1 MVIKLKIM
9 VQYFLYIAFSF
20 ITFINCNYS
29 GANQGAALNQDSI
42 KKQDS
47 LKKIPEQDTIWISAV
62 GDLMCH
68 GAQLSDA
75 TRYGGYNFSHMFNVI
90 APFIDYADLTFGNFE
105 TVTAGADKNF
115 TGYPAFNTPDEFA
128 YALKNAGF
136 DVLTTANNHCLDR
149 GFAGIQRTIE
159 VLNQCGAL
167 QTGTAASEEQSD
179 EVLVINEKG
188 IRLAVLAYTFG
199 TNGINPPSG
208 KEYCVNYINL
218 KKMKDDVNS
227 AKNLGVDKILVFIH
241 WGNEYERTPNLNQT
255 KIADELFN
263 MGVDI
268 IFGSHPHVIQPM
280 ETRTITDDN
289 GNQKKVFIIYSMG
302 NFISNQRKRY
312 TDNGVLVRLQL
323 IKNNKTGISVIN
335 SINYI
340 PTYVS
345 TEGNSFLVIPVRE
358 SINAVKNKLTNSL
371 YYFPGDYSRLLEVWD
386 ETTSHLTNET
396 YGIYPLELMMDE

>member
-9 VQYFLYIAFSF
+9 IQYFLYIAFSF
-20 ITFINCNYS
+20 ITFINCN
-29 GANQGAALNQDSI
+29 NIETNRGAALNQDSI

-47 LKKIPEQDTIWISAV
+47 LKKIPEQDTIWISAA

-75 TRYGGYNFSHMFNVI
+75 RRTNGYDFSHMFDVI
-90 APFIDYADLTFGNFE
+90 APIVDWANLTFGNFE

-115 TGYPAFNTPDEFA
+115 TGYPTFNTPDDFA
-128 YALKNAGF
+128 FSIKKAGF

-159 VLNQCGAL
+159 VLNECGAM
-167 QTGTAASEEQSD
+167 QTGTAASEEHSN

-188 IRLAVLAYTFG
+188 VRIAVLAYTFG

-218 KKMKDDVNS
+218 QKMKEDVS
-227 AKNLGVDKILVFIH
+227 AAKNLGVDKIVVCIH
-241 WGNEYERTPNLNQT
+241 WGTEYERNPNSGQ
-255 KIADELFN
+255 KKVADELFD

-280 ETRTITDDN
+280 ETRTITDEK
-289 GNQKKVFIIYSMG
+289 GNPKKVFIIYSMG

-312 TDNGVLVRLQL
+312 TDSGVIVSLQL
-323 IKNNKTGISVIN
+323 IKNNKTGITIIN
-335 SINYI
+335 TIDYT

-345 TEGNSFLVIPVRE
+345 TAGNSFKVIPVRE
-358 SINAVKNKLTNSL
+358 SIYAVKNNLTNSR

-396 YGIYPLELMMDE
+396 YDIYPSGLMMDE